1 MPMGLCWAK
10 HHRVWATLAFIGADN
25 GLFGI
30 LQDRQLM
37 CFEHF
42 DTDLAA
48 ERNVKKLVIIIQI
61 CLKEVIGNKLLLRAT
76 AMVNCGEAL
85 WATHLKEKTARGQME
100 IKIVS
105 ALGQKEGLGDI
116 IWFSRV
122 IL

>member
-1 MPMGLCWAK
+1 
-10 HHRVWATLAFIGADN
+10 
-25 GLFGI
+25 
-30 LQDRQLM
+30 M

-76 AMVNCGEAL
+76 AMFNCGEAL